1 LSDILGDMSLRHSIP
16 KSFLYALQGLKRA
29 LTEEPNF
36 RVHVVLGT
44 FACIFAL
51 VLGFS
56 ALEWLILVV
65 TIFFVL
71 VLELIN
77 TSLENIVDL
86 VSPEIQGEAKV
97 AKDVS
102 ASAVF
107 LSAVFSILVGLA
119 LFLPKIM
126 ALFKK

>member
-1 LSDILGDMSLRHSIP
+1 M
-16 KSFLYALQGLKRA
+16 QGLKRA

-36 RVHVVLGT
+36 RIHVILGT
-44 FACIFAL
+44 VASLLAL
-51 VLGFS
+51 ILRFS
-56 ALEWLILVV
+56 PLEWLILVV

-77 TSLENIVDL
+77 TTLENIVDL
-86 VSPEIQGEAKV
+86 VSPEIQAEAKV

-107 LSAVFSILVGLA
+107 LSAVFSIIVGLA
-119 LFLPKIM
+119 LFLPKII
-126 ALFKK
+126 ALFK

>member
-1 LSDILGDMSLRHSIP
+1 MSLAHSIP
-16 KSFLYALQGLKRA
+16 KSFSYAIQGLKKA

-44 FACIFAL
+44 FACILA
-51 VLGFS
+51 VILGFS
-56 ALEWLILVV
+56 ALEWLILTV

-77 TSLENIVDL
+77 TTLENIVDL
-86 VSPEIQGEAKV
+86 VSPEITGEAKV
-97 AKDVS
+97 AKDVA

-107 LSAVFSILVGLA
+107 LSAVFSILVGLG
-119 LFLPKIM
+119 LFLPKII

>member
-1 LSDILGDMSLRHSIP
+1 MSLGHSIP
-16 KSFLYALQGLKRA
+16 KSFSFAIQGLKKA
-29 LTEEPNF
+29 LAEEPNF

-44 FACIFAL
+44 IACILAL

-56 ALEWLILVV
+56 TLEWLILTV

-77 TSLENIVDL
+77 TTLENIVDL
-86 VSPEIQGEAKV
+86 VSPEIKSEAKV
-97 AKDVS
+97 AKDVA

-107 LSAVFSILVGLA
+107 LSALFSILVGVA
-119 LFLPKIM
+119 LFLPKLI
-126 ALFKK
+126 ALLK

>member
-1 LSDILGDMSLRHSIP
+1 MSLRHSIP
-16 KSFLYALQGLKRA
+16 KSFSYALQGLKKA

-44 FACIFAL
+44 LACIFAA

-56 ALEWLILVV
+56 ALEWLILTV

-77 TSLENIVDL
+77 TSMENLVDL
-86 VSPEIQGEAKV
+86 VSPEIQNEAKV

-107 LSAVFSILVGLA
+107 LSALFSILVGSA
-119 LFLPKIM
+119 LFLPKLI
-126 ALFKK
+126 ALLKK

>member
-1 LSDILGDMSLRHSIP
+1 MDILLGGMSLRHSIP
-16 KSFLYALQGLKRA
+16 KSFSYAFQGLKKA

-36 RVHVVLGT
+36 RVHVILGT
-44 FACIFAL
+44 VACILAL

-56 ALEWLILVV
+56 ALEWLILSV

-77 TSLENIVDL
+77 TTLENIVDL
-86 VSPEIQGEAKV
+86 VSPEITGQAKV
-97 AKDVS
+97 AKDVA

-107 LSAVFSILVGLA
+107 LSALFSILVGLA
-119 LFLPKIM
+119 LFLPKI
-126 ALFKK
+126 LGLLK

>member
-1 LSDILGDMSLRHSIP
+1 MSLAHSIP
-16 KSFLYALQGLKRA
+16 KSFSYAIQGLKKA

-36 RVHVVLGT
+36 RIHVVLGT
-44 FACIFAL
+44 IACISAA
-51 VLGFS
+51 VLRFS
-56 ALEWLILVV
+56 ALEWLILTV

-77 TSLENIVDL
+77 TTLENIVDL
-86 VSPEIQGEAKV
+86 VSPEITGEAKV
-97 AKDVS
+97 AKDVA

-107 LSAVFSILVGLA
+107 LSAVFSILVGLG
-119 LFLPKIM
+119 LFLPKII

>member
-1 LSDILGDMSLRHSIP
+1 MSLRHSIP
-16 KSFLYALQGLKRA
+16 KSFSYAFQGLKRA
-29 LTEEPNF
+29 ITEEPNF
-36 RVHVVLGT
+36 RIHVVLGT
-44 FACIFAL
+44 SACLLAL
-51 VLGFS
+51 ALGFS
-56 ALEWLILVV
+56 PLEWLILTV

-86 VSPEIQGEAKV
+86 VSPEIQGEAKI

-107 LSAVFSILVGLA
+107 LSAIFSILVGLA

>member
-1 LSDILGDMSLRHSIP
+1 MSLGHSIP
-16 KSFLYALQGLKRA
+16 KSFSYAFQGLGKA
-29 LTEEPNF
+29 LKEEPNF
-36 RVHVVLGT
+36 RIHVIVGT
-44 FACIFAL
+44 IAAALAL

-56 ALEWLILVV
+56 ALEWLILIV

-77 TSLENIVDL
+77 TTLENIVDL
-86 VSPEIQGEAKV
+86 VSPEIRSEAKV

-107 LSAVFSILVGLA
+107 LSAVFAIMVGFA
-119 LFLPKIM
+119 LFFPKI
-126 ALFKK
+126 LLLLK